1 MQRGNGETD
10 RQHCRYPWPQGTPP
24 APPSSVTHPEH
35 RETCLISLCCPL
47 LRQGHLLPKKPPG
60 SRGPSAPSP
69 AAPRHSREGARRE
82 PAPGPSCGLGNTAK
96 PAGVTAEIR
105 SGIPGRGKGPNLPCC
120 WRRRHSH
127 RGGRARSCRAK
138 PRPSPAA
145 PRTHGPSAARPRT
158 ASQCR
163 QKLRLRQVNDSKRK
177 QQVSALYVTWGLNKN
192 VNTRGI
198 LFFFLSYDFSRFS
211 AQLFG
216 PIMLQAK
223 NQQCCKRR
231 SR

>member
-1 MQRGNGETD
+1 MD

-24 APPSSVTHPEH
+24 VPPSSVTHPEH
-35 RETCLISLCCPL
+35 RETCLISLCHPL
-47 LRQGHLLPKKPPG
+47 LRQSHLLPKKPPG
-60 SRGPSAPSP
+60 SRGPTAPSP

-145 PRTHGPSAARPRT
+145 PRTHGPSDSLTVLAEAPAAPGERLQTQT
-158 ASQCR
+158 AGLCAVHDMGIE
-163 QKLRLRQVNDSKRK
+163 QKCKYKR
-177 QQVSALYVTWGLNKN
+177 
-192 VNTRGI
+192 NT
-198 LFFFLSYDFSRFS
+198 FFFSVL
-211 AQLFG
+211 
-216 PIMLQAK
+216 
-223 NQQCCKRR
+223 
-231 SR
+231 